1 MSPEDALSV
10 LVRDYVQLN
19 PHARAAFSVDDAEA
33 LREASTFARWIDR
46 TYRPQF
52 ERQSAT
58 IMAPD
63 LWQAAMH
70 SRFVTAVS
78 QHLGEGIGELDD
90 VGVRRVRDCVHAQE
104 KHEKAHAL
112 RPLRGCEAST
122 RLLHEEAEL
131 CEQVVQ
137 FLEVFMSDYS
147 KARYINPQAK
157 FDAFELR
164 LQAQL
169 DEWSSAAQEAQA
181 GVDEEKEHIQKKQ
194 AVTLTKL

>member
-1 MSPEDALSV
+1 
-10 LVRDYVQLN
+10 
-19 PHARAAFSVDDAEA
+19 
-33 LREASTFARWIDR
+33 
-46 TYRPQF
+46 
-52 ERQSAT
+52 
-58 IMAPD
+58 MAPD
-63 LWQAAMH
+63 KPEAP
-70 SRFVTAVS
+70 
-78 QHLGEGIGELDD
+78 E
-90 VGVRRVRDCVHAQE
+90 
-104 KHEKAHAL
+104 HAL
-112 RPLRGCEAST
+112 PPLRGCEASK

-131 CEQVVQ
+131 CEQVMQ